1 MDAYRAKGLFYAVNK
16 TFFYLKPEARETDAN
31 RAKELFYIVKNTLLS
46 ASIKLSKHNNA
57 AKKLESLFLVMY
69 QITFVLFNL

>member
-31 RAKELFYIVKNTLLS
+31 RAKNYFILLRTLCYL
-46 ASIKLSKHNNA
+46 
-57 AKKLESLFLVMY
+57 
-69 QITFVLFNL
+69 QVLN